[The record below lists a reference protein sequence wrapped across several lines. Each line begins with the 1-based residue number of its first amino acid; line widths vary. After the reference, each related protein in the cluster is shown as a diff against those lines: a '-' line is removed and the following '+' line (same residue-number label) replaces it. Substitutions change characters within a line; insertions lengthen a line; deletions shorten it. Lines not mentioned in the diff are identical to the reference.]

1 MGKTILKKIA
11 AWLLA
16 FCTVFCYVP
25 TSVFADEDVTYG
37 STGDTVKDVNYR
49 TILGDA
55 VNYGVVADTFVHQ
68 NHTQTNFAVNEYVRE
83 GEQILEADLM
93 GEGNI
98 PFIIGEMSNKI
109 RFGQHTFNN
118 ANVTM
123 DIVTNEKY
131 KGDDSLFIR
140 DNKDRVAVNAT
151 YESEASIRNKVSALQ
166 QHAAEWS
173 EKLAAKEPTVTLSKT
188 MRGNTIDVTRYDAD
202 AVIYVSVP
210 EDGNF
215 LTEVVNHSLTIKK
228 KSNQI
233 VVFNIPNKNI
243 SLREF
248 TVVADGETV
257 RSQTSQSNTNQKA
270 DEEILRKVI
279 WNMPNAENVNLKD
292 NVGMFLVPK
301 ETATVNLDGGAVGGW
316 MVTGGTLKGHAEWHF
331 MFQGRNNSN
340 KPNNKPDAPAM
351 KDANGSII
359 LQGTK
364 KLEGRDFQKGDS
376 WNFTLKP
383 VTENAPMPDNTT
395 VAIHP
400 EKDNSVAFAFDEIS
414 FTKSDLNG
422 LKEKQFTYEIA
433 ENGQVQNV
441 INDSAKHT
449 VTVTVKDDGT
459 DKLDVQAKY
468 SDGDSAKF
476 VNTFTIAPASTVIT
490 GIKQLS
496 GRNMQKEEQFRFALE
511 AGDEATRKAIADK
524 DVLLAEDSARLNG
537 LANGE
542 QATISFGE
550 AKFYKEGEY
559 TFRVK
564 EERGDKAGMAYDTE
578 EKNLKVKVTRE
589 NGALKAVQ
597 EETPTFTNTYEAK
610 GELALEGTKIL
621 LSGKENKLTVK
632 DGQFRFS
639 VYYAGHED
647 MDPVTTGTTG
657 SGKEAEIHFGKI
669 TYTISKLE
677 KMVQDGYANKVEIDG
692 GARYVINYV
701 VTEDPA
707 DNDAMQQN
715 TEAKGVQVFV
725 EDNGDGTLSVESE
738 GADHL
743 DFENRY
749 KSGEANVA
757 LEGLKVLKGRSLQA
771 EEFTFTLTSEDADAP
786 MPEKTEVKNDAKG
799 QINFGTITF
808 DKDDLGD
815 ETEKTFIYK
824 IQESGNQP
832 GVAND
837 TEVKTVKVTVKDD
850 GTGKISATTETT
862 DAPLFTFTNTYRTDK
877 VKSSVTDWIKI
888 RKKLTGRTLKED
900 EFTFILK
907 DEDGKTVGKATND
920 SEGNI
925 LFDKLTFEKAGTY
938 NYKIMEEKG
947 DDKNITYDSAS
958 YQVTAVVTDKQ
969 DGTLSVKWNYG
980 DNKTVQFRNTY
991 TKQGKKTTPDTGDTS
1006 EMPLYAILLIM
1017 GIAGLGTV
1025 GLYRRKMN
1033 R

>member
-1 MGKTILKKIA
+1 MRKTRLKKIA

-301 ETATVNLDGGAVGGW
+301 ETATVNLNGGAVGGW
-316 MVTGGTLKGHAEWHF
+316 MVTGGTLKGNAEWHF

-340 KPNNKPDAPAM
+340 KPNNKHDAPAM

-359 LQGTK
+359 LQETK
-364 KLEGRDFQKGDS
+364 KLEGRDFQKGDF

-422 LKEKQFTYEIA
+422 LKEKQFTYEI
-433 ENGQVQNV
+433 EESGQVQNV

-449 VTVTVKDDGT
+449 VTVMVKDDGT
-459 DKLDVQAKY
+459 NKLDVQAKY

-476 VNTFTIAPASTVIT
+476 VNTFT
-490 GIKQLS
+490 
-496 GRNMQKEEQFRFALE
+496 
-511 AGDEATRKAIADK
+511 
-524 DVLLAEDSARLNG
+524 
-537 LANGE
+537 
-542 QATISFGE
+542 
-550 AKFYKEGEY
+550 
-559 TFRVK
+559 
-564 EERGDKAGMAYDTE
+564 
-578 EKNLKVKVTRE
+578 
-589 NGALKAVQ
+589 
-597 EETPTFTNTYEAK
+597 NTYEAK
-610 GELALEGTKIL
+610 GELALEGTKTL

-647 MDPVTTGTTG
+647 MNPVTTGTTG

-669 TYTISKLE
+669 TYTISELE
-677 KMVQDGYANKVEIDG
+677 KLVQDGYANKVEIDG

-707 DNDAMQQN
+707 DNDALQQN

-725 EDNGDGTLSVESE
+725 EDNGDGTLTVETE
-738 GADHL
+738 GADRL

-749 KSGEANVA
+749 KSGEAKVA
-757 LEGLKVLKGRSLQA
+757 LEGLKVLEGRSLQA
-771 EEFTFTLTSEDADAP
+771 DEFTFTLTSEDENAP

-799 QINFGTITF
+799 QINFGTITYG
-808 DKDDLGD
+808 KDDLGD
-815 ETEKTFIYK
+815 EAEKTFTYQVK
-824 IQESGNQP
+824 ESGEQP

-888 RKKLTGRTLKED
+888 RKKLTGRTLKSD
-900 EFTFILK
+900 EFTFVLK

-938 NYKIMEEKG
+938 NYKIVEEKG

-1025 GLYRRKMN
+1025 GFYRRKMN

>member
-1 MGKTILKKIA
+1 MGKTRLKKIA

-151 YESEASIRNKVSALQ
+151 YESEASIRNKVSVLQ

-257 RSQTSQSNTNQKA
+257 RSQTSQSNTNRKA

-316 MVTGGTLKGHAEWHF
+316 MVTGGTLKGNAEWHF

-433 ENGQVQNV
+433 ESGQVQNV

-449 VTVTVKDDGT
+449 VTVMVKDDGT
-459 DKLDVQAKY
+459 NKLDVQAKY

-476 VNTFTIAPASTVIT
+476 VNTFT
-490 GIKQLS
+490 
-496 GRNMQKEEQFRFALE
+496 
-511 AGDEATRKAIADK
+511 
-524 DVLLAEDSARLNG
+524 
-537 LANGE
+537 
-542 QATISFGE
+542 
-550 AKFYKEGEY
+550 
-559 TFRVK
+559 
-564 EERGDKAGMAYDTE
+564 
-578 EKNLKVKVTRE
+578 
-589 NGALKAVQ
+589 
-597 EETPTFTNTYEAK
+597 NTYEAK
-610 GELALEGTKIL
+610 GELALEGTKTL

-669 TYTISKLE
+669 TYTISELE
-677 KMVQDGYANKVEIDG
+677 KLVQDGYANKVEIDG

-707 DNDAMQQN
+707 DNDALQQN

-725 EDNGDGTLSVESE
+725 QDNGDGTLTVETE
-738 GADHL
+738 GADRL

-749 KSGEANVA
+749 KSGEAKVA
-757 LEGLKVLKGRSLQA
+757 LEGLKVLEGRSLQA
-771 EEFTFTLTSEDADAP
+771 DEFTFTLTSEDENAP

-799 QINFGTITF
+799 QINFGTITYG
-808 DKDDLGD
+808 KDDLGD
-815 ETEKTFIYK
+815 EAEKTFTYQVK
-824 IQESGNQP
+824 ESGEQP

-888 RKKLTGRTLKED
+888 RKKLTGRTLKSD
-900 EFTFILK
+900 EFTFVLK

-1025 GLYRRKMN
+1025 GFYRRKMN

>member
-1 MGKTILKKIA
+1 MGKTRLKKIA

-151 YESEASIRNKVSALQ
+151 YESEAFIRNKVSALQ

-316 MVTGGTLKGHAEWHF
+316 MVTGGTLKGNAEWHF

-340 KPNNKPDAPAM
+340 KPNNKHDAPAM

-433 ENGQVQNV
+433 ESGQVQNV

-449 VTVTVKDDGT
+449 VTVMVKDDGT
-459 DKLDVQAKY
+459 NKLDVQAKY

-476 VNTFTIAPASTVIT
+476 VNTFT
-490 GIKQLS
+490 
-496 GRNMQKEEQFRFALE
+496 
-511 AGDEATRKAIADK
+511 
-524 DVLLAEDSARLNG
+524 
-537 LANGE
+537 
-542 QATISFGE
+542 
-550 AKFYKEGEY
+550 
-559 TFRVK
+559 
-564 EERGDKAGMAYDTE
+564 
-578 EKNLKVKVTRE
+578 
-589 NGALKAVQ
+589 
-597 EETPTFTNTYEAK
+597 NTYEAK
-610 GELALEGTKIL
+610 GKLALEGTKTL

-669 TYTISKLE
+669 TYTISELE
-677 KMVQDGYANKVEIDG
+677 KLVQDGYANKVEIDG
-692 GARYVINYV
+692 GARYVISYV

-707 DNDAMQQN
+707 DNDALQQN

-725 EDNGDGTLSVESE
+725 EDNGDGTLTVETE
-738 GADHL
+738 GADRL

-749 KSGEANVA
+749 KSGEAKVA
-757 LEGLKVLKGRSLQA
+757 LEGLKVLEGRSLQA
-771 EEFTFTLTSEDADAP
+771 DEFTFTLTSEDADAP

-808 DKDDLGD
+808 DKAVLGD
-815 ETEKTFIYK
+815 EAEKTFTYQVK
-824 IQESGNQP
+824 ESGNRP

-837 TEVKTVKVTVKDD
+837 TEVKTVKITVKDD
-850 GTGKISATTETT
+850 GTGKISASTETT

-888 RKKLTGRTLKED
+888 RKKLTGRTLKSD
-900 EFTFILK
+900 EFTFVLK

-947 DDKNITYDSAS
+947 DNKNITYDSAS
-958 YQVTAVVTDKQ
+958 YQVTAVVTDEQ

-980 DNKTVQFRNTY
+980 ANKTVQFRNTY

-1006 EMPLYAILLIM
+1006 EMPLYAILLIL

>member
-1 MGKTILKKIA
+1 MRKTRLKKIA

-316 MVTGGTLKGHAEWHF
+316 MVTGGTLKGNAEWHF

-340 KPNNKPDAPAM
+340 KPNNKHDAPAM

-364 KLEGRDFQKGDS
+364 KLEGRDFQKGDF

-433 ENGQVQNV
+433 ESGQVQNV

-459 DKLDVQAKY
+459 NKLDVQAKY

-476 VNTFTIAPASTVIT
+476 VNTFT
-490 GIKQLS
+490 
-496 GRNMQKEEQFRFALE
+496 
-511 AGDEATRKAIADK
+511 
-524 DVLLAEDSARLNG
+524 
-537 LANGE
+537 
-542 QATISFGE
+542 
-550 AKFYKEGEY
+550 
-559 TFRVK
+559 
-564 EERGDKAGMAYDTE
+564 
-578 EKNLKVKVTRE
+578 
-589 NGALKAVQ
+589 
-597 EETPTFTNTYEAK
+597 NTYEAK
-610 GELALEGTKIL
+610 GELALEGTKTL

-669 TYTISKLE
+669 TYTISELE
-677 KMVQDGYANKVEIDG
+677 KLVQDGYANKVEIDG

-707 DNDAMQQN
+707 DNDALQQN

-749 KSGEANVA
+749 KSGEAAVA
-757 LEGLKVLKGRSLQA
+757 LEGLKVLEGRSLQA
-771 EEFTFTLTSEDADAP
+771 DEFTFTLTSEDENAP

-799 QINFGTITF
+799 QINFGTITYG
-808 DKDDLGD
+808 KDDLGD
-815 ETEKTFIYK
+815 EAEKTFIYK

-888 RKKLTGRTLKED
+888 RKKLTGRTLKSD
-900 EFTFILK
+900 EFTFVLK

-980 DNKTVQFRNTY
+980 DNKTVQFQNTY

>member
-1 MGKTILKKIA
+1 MRKTRLKKIA

-16 FCTVFCYVP
+16 FCAVFCYVP

-151 YESEASIRNKVSALQ
+151 YESEAFIRNKVSALQ

-301 ETATVNLDGGAVGGW
+301 ETATVNLNGGAVGGW
-316 MVTGGTLKGHAEWHF
+316 MVTGGTLKGNAEWHF

-340 KPNNKPDAPAM
+340 KPNNKHDAPAM

-433 ENGQVQNV
+433 ESGQVQNV

-459 DKLDVQAKY
+459 NKLDVQAKY

-476 VNTFTIAPASTVIT
+476 VNTFT
-490 GIKQLS
+490 
-496 GRNMQKEEQFRFALE
+496 
-511 AGDEATRKAIADK
+511 
-524 DVLLAEDSARLNG
+524 
-537 LANGE
+537 
-542 QATISFGE
+542 
-550 AKFYKEGEY
+550 
-559 TFRVK
+559 
-564 EERGDKAGMAYDTE
+564 
-578 EKNLKVKVTRE
+578 
-589 NGALKAVQ
+589 
-597 EETPTFTNTYEAK
+597 NTYEAK
-610 GELALEGTKIL
+610 GELALEGTKTL

-657 SGKEAEIHFGKI
+657 SGKEAEIQFGKI
-669 TYTISKLE
+669 TYTVSELE
-677 KMVQDGYANKVEIDG
+677 KLVQDGYANKVEIDG

-707 DNDAMQQN
+707 DNDALQQN

-725 EDNGDGTLSVESE
+725 QDNGDGTLTVETE
-738 GADHL
+738 GADRL

-749 KSGEANVA
+749 KSGEAKVA
-757 LEGLKVLKGRSLQA
+757 LEGLKVLEGRSLQA
-771 EEFTFTLTSEDADAP
+771 DEFTFTLTSEDENAP

-815 ETEKTFIYK
+815 EAEKTFIYK

-850 GTGKISATTETT
+850 GMGKISATTETT

-888 RKKLTGRTLKED
+888 RKKLTGRMLKSD
-900 EFTFILK
+900 EFTFVLK

-980 DNKTVQFRNTY
+980 DNKTIQFRNTY

-1006 EMPLYAILLIM
+1006 EMPLYAILLIL

>member
-1 MGKTILKKIA
+1 
-11 AWLLA
+11 
-16 FCTVFCYVP
+16 
-25 TSVFADEDVTYG
+25 
-37 STGDTVKDVNYR
+37 
-49 TILGDA
+49 
-55 VNYGVVADTFVHQ
+55 
-68 NHTQTNFAVNEYVRE
+68 
-83 GEQILEADLM
+83 
-93 GEGNI
+93 
-98 PFIIGEMSNKI
+98 
-109 RFGQHTFNN
+109 
-118 ANVTM
+118 
-123 DIVTNEKY
+123 
-131 KGDDSLFIR
+131 
-140 DNKDRVAVNAT
+140 
-151 YESEASIRNKVSALQ
+151 
-166 QHAAEWS
+166 
-173 EKLAAKEPTVTLSKT
+173 
-188 MRGNTIDVTRYDAD
+188 
-202 AVIYVSVP
+202 
-210 EDGNF
+210 
-215 LTEVVNHSLTIKK
+215 
-228 KSNQI
+228 
-233 VVFNIPNKNI
+233 
-243 SLREF
+243 
-248 TVVADGETV
+248 
-257 RSQTSQSNTNQKA
+257 
-270 DEEILRKVI
+270 
-279 WNMPNAENVNLKD
+279 
-292 NVGMFLVPK
+292 
-301 ETATVNLDGGAVGGW
+301 
-316 MVTGGTLKGHAEWHF
+316 MVTGGTLKGNAEWHF

-340 KPNNKPDAPAM
+340 KPNSKPDAPAM

-433 ENGQVQNV
+433 ESGQVQNV

-459 DKLDVQAKY
+459 NKLDVQAKY

-476 VNTFTIAPASTVIT
+476 VNTFT
-490 GIKQLS
+490 
-496 GRNMQKEEQFRFALE
+496 
-511 AGDEATRKAIADK
+511 
-524 DVLLAEDSARLNG
+524 
-537 LANGE
+537 
-542 QATISFGE
+542 
-550 AKFYKEGEY
+550 
-559 TFRVK
+559 
-564 EERGDKAGMAYDTE
+564 
-578 EKNLKVKVTRE
+578 
-589 NGALKAVQ
+589 
-597 EETPTFTNTYEAK
+597 NTYEAK
-610 GELALEGTKIL
+610 GELALEGTKTL

-669 TYTISKLE
+669 TYTISELE
-677 KMVQDGYANKVEIDG
+677 KLVQDGYANKVEIDG

-707 DNDAMQQN
+707 DNDALQQN

-725 EDNGDGTLSVESE
+725 QDNGDGTLTVETE

-749 KSGEANVA
+749 KSGEAKVA
-757 LEGLKVLKGRSLQA
+757 LEGLKVLEGRSLQA
-771 EEFTFTLTSEDADAP
+771 DEFTFTLTSEDANAP

-799 QINFGTITF
+799 QINFGTITYG
-808 DKDDLGD
+808 KAVLGD
-815 ETEKTFIYK
+815 EAEKTFTYQVK
-824 IQESGNQP
+824 ESGNRP

-888 RKKLTGRTLKED
+888 RKKLTGRTLKSD
-900 EFTFILK
+900 EFTFVLK

-1006 EMPLYAILLIM
+1006 EMPLYAILLIL

>member
-1 MGKTILKKIA
+1 MGKTRLKKIA

-16 FCTVFCYVP
+16 FCTVFCYMP

-316 MVTGGTLKGHAEWHF
+316 MVTGGTLKGNAEWHF

-340 KPNNKPDAPAM
+340 KPNNKHDAPAM

-433 ENGQVQNV
+433 ESGQVQNV

-459 DKLDVQAKY
+459 NKLDVQAKY

-476 VNTFTIAPASTVIT
+476 VNTFT
-490 GIKQLS
+490 
-496 GRNMQKEEQFRFALE
+496 
-511 AGDEATRKAIADK
+511 
-524 DVLLAEDSARLNG
+524 
-537 LANGE
+537 
-542 QATISFGE
+542 
-550 AKFYKEGEY
+550 
-559 TFRVK
+559 
-564 EERGDKAGMAYDTE
+564 
-578 EKNLKVKVTRE
+578 
-589 NGALKAVQ
+589 
-597 EETPTFTNTYEAK
+597 NTYEAK
-610 GELALEGTKIL
+610 GELALEGTKTL
-621 LSGKENKLTVK
+621 LSGKENKLSVK

-669 TYTISKLE
+669 TYTISELE
-677 KMVQDGYANKVEIDG
+677 KLVQDGYANKVEIDG

-707 DNDAMQQN
+707 DNDALQQN

-725 EDNGDGTLSVESE
+725 QDNGDGTLTVETE
-738 GADHL
+738 GADRL

-749 KSGEANVA
+749 KSGEAKVA
-757 LEGLKVLKGRSLQA
+757 LEGLKVLEGRSLQA
-771 EEFTFTLTSEDADAP
+771 DEFTFTLTSEDADAP

-808 DKDDLGD
+808 DKAVLGD
-815 ETEKTFIYK
+815 EAEKTFTYQVK
-824 IQESGNQP
+824 ESGNRP

-837 TEVKTVKVTVKDD
+837 TEVKTVKITVKDD
-850 GTGKISATTETT
+850 GTGKIAASTETT

-888 RKKLTGRTLKED
+888 RKKLTGRTLKSD
-900 EFTFILK
+900 EFTFVLK

>member
-1 MGKTILKKIA
+1 MGKTRLKKIA

-140 DNKDRVAVNAT
+140 DNKGRVAVNAT
-151 YESEASIRNKVSALQ
+151 YEPEASIRNKVSALQ

-316 MVTGGTLKGHAEWHF
+316 MVTGGTLKGNAEWHF

-433 ENGQVQNV
+433 ESGQVQNV

-459 DKLDVQAKY
+459 NKLDVQAKY

-476 VNTFTIAPASTVIT
+476 VNTFT
-490 GIKQLS
+490 
-496 GRNMQKEEQFRFALE
+496 
-511 AGDEATRKAIADK
+511 
-524 DVLLAEDSARLNG
+524 
-537 LANGE
+537 
-542 QATISFGE
+542 
-550 AKFYKEGEY
+550 
-559 TFRVK
+559 
-564 EERGDKAGMAYDTE
+564 
-578 EKNLKVKVTRE
+578 
-589 NGALKAVQ
+589 
-597 EETPTFTNTYEAK
+597 NTYEAK
-610 GELALEGTKIL
+610 GELALEGTKTL
-621 LSGKENKLTVK
+621 LSGKENKLSVK

-669 TYTISKLE
+669 TYTISELE
-677 KMVQDGYANKVEIDG
+677 KLVQDGYANKVEIDG
-692 GARYVINYV
+692 GARYVISYV

-707 DNDAMQQN
+707 DNDALQQN

-725 EDNGDGTLSVESE
+725 EDNGDGTLTVETE
-738 GADHL
+738 GADRL

-749 KSGEANVA
+749 KSGEAKVA

-771 EEFTFTLTSEDADAP
+771 DEFTFTLTSEDANAP

-808 DKDDLGD
+808 DKAVLGD
-815 ETEKTFIYK
+815 EAEKTFIYK

-888 RKKLTGRTLKED
+888 RKKLTGRTLKSD
-900 EFTFILK
+900 EFTFVLK

>member
-1 MGKTILKKIA
+1 MRKTRLKKIA

-16 FCTVFCYVP
+16 FCAVFCYVP

-140 DNKDRVAVNAT
+140 DNKGRVAVNAT

-316 MVTGGTLKGHAEWHF
+316 MVTGGTLKGNAEWHF

-340 KPNNKPDAPAM
+340 KPNNKHDAPAM

-359 LQGTK
+359 FQGTK
-364 KLEGRDFQKGDS
+364 KLEGRDFQKGDF

-433 ENGQVQNV
+433 ESGQVQNV

-449 VTVTVKDDGT
+449 VTVMVKDDGT
-459 DKLDVQAKY
+459 NKLDVQAKY

-476 VNTFTIAPASTVIT
+476 VNTFT
-490 GIKQLS
+490 
-496 GRNMQKEEQFRFALE
+496 
-511 AGDEATRKAIADK
+511 
-524 DVLLAEDSARLNG
+524 
-537 LANGE
+537 
-542 QATISFGE
+542 
-550 AKFYKEGEY
+550 
-559 TFRVK
+559 
-564 EERGDKAGMAYDTE
+564 
-578 EKNLKVKVTRE
+578 
-589 NGALKAVQ
+589 
-597 EETPTFTNTYEAK
+597 NTYEAK
-610 GELALEGTKIL
+610 GELALEGTKTL
-621 LSGKENKLTVK
+621 LSGKENKLTVR

-669 TYTISKLE
+669 TYTISELE
-677 KMVQDGYANKVEIDG
+677 KLVQDGYANKVEIDG

-707 DNDAMQQN
+707 DNDALQQN

-725 EDNGDGTLSVESE
+725 QDNGDGTLTVETE
-738 GADHL
+738 GADRL

-749 KSGEANVA
+749 KSGEAKVA
-757 LEGLKVLKGRSLQA
+757 LEGLKVLEGRSLQA
-771 EEFTFTLTSEDADAP
+771 DEFTFTLTSEDADAP

-808 DKDDLGD
+808 DKAVLGD
-815 ETEKTFIYK
+815 EAEKTFTYQVK
-824 IQESGNQP
+824 ESGNRP

-837 TEVKTVKVTVKDD
+837 TEVKTVKITVKDD
-850 GTGKISATTETT
+850 GTGKISASTETT

-877 VKSSVTDWIKI
+877 VKSSVTDWIKN
-888 RKKLTGRTLKED
+888 RKKLTGRTLKSD
-900 EFTFILK
+900 EFTFVLK

-980 DNKTVQFRNTY
+980 GNKTIQFRNTY

>member
-1 MGKTILKKIA
+1 MGKTRLKKIA

-316 MVTGGTLKGHAEWHF
+316 MVTGGTLKGNAEWHF

-340 KPNNKPDAPAM
+340 KPNNKHDAPAM

-433 ENGQVQNV
+433 ESGQVQNV

-449 VTVTVKDDGT
+449 VTVMVKDDGT
-459 DKLDVQAKY
+459 NKLDVQAKY

-476 VNTFTIAPASTVIT
+476 VNTFT
-490 GIKQLS
+490 
-496 GRNMQKEEQFRFALE
+496 
-511 AGDEATRKAIADK
+511 
-524 DVLLAEDSARLNG
+524 
-537 LANGE
+537 
-542 QATISFGE
+542 
-550 AKFYKEGEY
+550 
-559 TFRVK
+559 
-564 EERGDKAGMAYDTE
+564 
-578 EKNLKVKVTRE
+578 
-589 NGALKAVQ
+589 
-597 EETPTFTNTYEAK
+597 NTYEAK
-610 GELALEGTKIL
+610 GELALEGTKTL
-621 LSGKENKLTVK
+621 LSGKENKLSVK

-669 TYTISKLE
+669 TYTISELE
-677 KMVQDGYANKVEIDG
+677 KLVQDGYANKVEIDG

-707 DNDAMQQN
+707 DNDALQQN

-725 EDNGDGTLSVESE
+725 QDNGDGTLTVETE
-738 GADHL
+738 GADRL

-749 KSGEANVA
+749 KSGEAKVA
-757 LEGLKVLKGRSLQA
+757 LEGLKVLEGRSLQA
-771 EEFTFTLTSEDADAP
+771 DEFSFTLTSEDENAP

-799 QINFGTITF
+799 QINFGTITYG
-808 DKDDLGD
+808 KDDLGD
-815 ETEKTFIYK
+815 EAEKTFTYQVK
-824 IQESGNQP
+824 ESGEQP

-888 RKKLTGRTLKED
+888 RKKLTGRTLKSD
-900 EFTFILK
+900 EFTFVLK

-1025 GLYRRKMN
+1025 GFYRRKMN

>member
-1 MGKTILKKIA
+1 MRKTRLKKIA

-316 MVTGGTLKGHAEWHF
+316 MVTGGTLKGNAEWHF

-340 KPNNKPDAPAM
+340 KPNNKHDAPAM

-433 ENGQVQNV
+433 ESGQVQNV

-476 VNTFTIAPASTVIT
+476 VNTFT
-490 GIKQLS
+490 
-496 GRNMQKEEQFRFALE
+496 
-511 AGDEATRKAIADK
+511 
-524 DVLLAEDSARLNG
+524 
-537 LANGE
+537 
-542 QATISFGE
+542 
-550 AKFYKEGEY
+550 
-559 TFRVK
+559 
-564 EERGDKAGMAYDTE
+564 
-578 EKNLKVKVTRE
+578 
-589 NGALKAVQ
+589 
-597 EETPTFTNTYEAK
+597 NTYEAK
-610 GELALEGTKIL
+610 GELALEGTKTL

-669 TYTISKLE
+669 TYTISELE
-677 KMVQDGYANKVEIDG
+677 KLVQDGYANKVEIDG

-707 DNDAMQQN
+707 DNDALQQN

-725 EDNGDGTLSVESE
+725 QDNGDGTLTVETE
-738 GADHL
+738 GADRL

-749 KSGEANVA
+749 KSGEAKVA
-757 LEGLKVLKGRSLQA
+757 LEGLKVLEGRSLQA
-771 EEFTFTLTSEDADAP
+771 DEFTFTLTSEDENAP

-799 QINFGTITF
+799 QINFGTITYG
-808 DKDDLGD
+808 KDDLGD
-815 ETEKTFIYK
+815 EAEKTFTYQVK
-824 IQESGNQP
+824 ESGEQP

-888 RKKLTGRTLKED
+888 RKKLTGRTLKSD
-900 EFTFILK
+900 EFTFVLK

-938 NYKIMEEKG
+938 NYKIVEEKG

>member
-1 MGKTILKKIA
+1 MGKTRLKKLA

-316 MVTGGTLKGHAEWHF
+316 MVTGGTLKGNAEWHF

-340 KPNNKPDAPAM
+340 KPNNKHDAPAM

-364 KLEGRDFQKGDS
+364 KLEGRDFQKGDF

-433 ENGQVQNV
+433 ESGQVQNV

-459 DKLDVQAKY
+459 NKLDVQAKY

-476 VNTFTIAPASTVIT
+476 VNTFT
-490 GIKQLS
+490 
-496 GRNMQKEEQFRFALE
+496 
-511 AGDEATRKAIADK
+511 
-524 DVLLAEDSARLNG
+524 
-537 LANGE
+537 
-542 QATISFGE
+542 
-550 AKFYKEGEY
+550 
-559 TFRVK
+559 
-564 EERGDKAGMAYDTE
+564 
-578 EKNLKVKVTRE
+578 
-589 NGALKAVQ
+589 
-597 EETPTFTNTYEAK
+597 NTYEAK
-610 GELALEGTKIL
+610 GELALEGTKTL
-621 LSGKENKLTVK
+621 LSGKENKLSVK

-669 TYTISKLE
+669 TYTISELE
-677 KMVQDGYANKVEIDG
+677 KLVQDGYANKVEIDG
-692 GARYVINYV
+692 GARYVISYV

-707 DNDAMQQN
+707 DNDALQQN

-725 EDNGDGTLSVESE
+725 EDNGDGTLTVETE
-738 GADHL
+738 GADRL

-749 KSGEANVA
+749 KSGEAKVA
-757 LEGLKVLKGRSLQA
+757 LEGLKVLEGRSLQA
-771 EEFTFTLTSEDADAP
+771 DEFTFTLTSEDADAP

-815 ETEKTFIYK
+815 EAEKTFIYK

-837 TEVKTVKVTVKDD
+837 TEVKTVKITVKDD

-888 RKKLTGRTLKED
+888 RKKLTGRTLKSD
-900 EFTFILK
+900 EFTFVLK

-980 DNKTVQFRNTY
+980 GNKTIQFRNTY

-1006 EMPLYAILLIM
+1006 EMPLYAILLIL

>member
-1 MGKTILKKIA
+1 MGKTRLKKIA

-151 YESEASIRNKVSALQ
+151 YESEASIRNKVSVLQ

-257 RSQTSQSNTNQKA
+257 RSQTSQSNTNRKA

-316 MVTGGTLKGHAEWHF
+316 MVTGGTLKGNAEWHF

-364 KLEGRDFQKGDS
+364 KLEGRDFHKGDS

-433 ENGQVQNV
+433 ESGQVQNV

-449 VTVTVKDDGT
+449 VTVMVKDDGT
-459 DKLDVQAKY
+459 NKLDVQAKY

-476 VNTFTIAPASTVIT
+476 VNTFT
-490 GIKQLS
+490 
-496 GRNMQKEEQFRFALE
+496 
-511 AGDEATRKAIADK
+511 
-524 DVLLAEDSARLNG
+524 
-537 LANGE
+537 
-542 QATISFGE
+542 
-550 AKFYKEGEY
+550 
-559 TFRVK
+559 
-564 EERGDKAGMAYDTE
+564 
-578 EKNLKVKVTRE
+578 
-589 NGALKAVQ
+589 
-597 EETPTFTNTYEAK
+597 NTYEAK
-610 GELALEGTKIL
+610 GELALEGTKTL

-647 MDPVTTGTTG
+647 MNPVTTGTTG

-669 TYTISKLE
+669 TYTISELE
-677 KMVQDGYANKVEIDG
+677 KLVQDGYANKVEIDG

-707 DNDAMQQN
+707 DNDALQQN

-725 EDNGDGTLSVESE
+725 QDNGDGTLTVETE
-738 GADHL
+738 GADRL

-749 KSGEANVA
+749 KSGEAKVA
-757 LEGLKVLKGRSLQA
+757 LEGLKVLEGRSLQA
-771 EEFTFTLTSEDADAP
+771 DEFTFTLTSEDENAP

-799 QINFGTITF
+799 QINFGTITYG
-808 DKDDLGD
+808 KDDLGD
-815 ETEKTFIYK
+815 EAEKTFTYQVK
-824 IQESGNQP
+824 ESGEQP

-888 RKKLTGRTLKED
+888 RKKLTGRTLKSD
-900 EFTFILK
+900 EFTFVLK

>member
-1 MGKTILKKIA
+1 MGKTRLKKIA

-316 MVTGGTLKGHAEWHF
+316 MVTGGTLKGNAEWHF

-340 KPNNKPDAPAM
+340 KPNNKHDAPAM

-433 ENGQVQNV
+433 ESGQVQNV

-449 VTVTVKDDGT
+449 VTVMVKDDGT
-459 DKLDVQAKY
+459 NKLDVQAKY

-476 VNTFTIAPASTVIT
+476 VNTFT
-490 GIKQLS
+490 
-496 GRNMQKEEQFRFALE
+496 
-511 AGDEATRKAIADK
+511 
-524 DVLLAEDSARLNG
+524 
-537 LANGE
+537 
-542 QATISFGE
+542 
-550 AKFYKEGEY
+550 
-559 TFRVK
+559 
-564 EERGDKAGMAYDTE
+564 
-578 EKNLKVKVTRE
+578 
-589 NGALKAVQ
+589 
-597 EETPTFTNTYEAK
+597 NTYEAK
-610 GELALEGTKIL
+610 GELALEGTKTL
-621 LSGKENKLTVK
+621 LSGKENKLSVK

-647 MDPVTTGTTG
+647 MDSVTTGTTG

-669 TYTISKLE
+669 TYTISELE
-677 KMVQDGYANKVEIDG
+677 KLVQDGYANKVEIDG

-707 DNDAMQQN
+707 DNDALQQN

-725 EDNGDGTLSVESE
+725 QDNGDGTLTVETE
-738 GADHL
+738 GADRL

-749 KSGEANVA
+749 KSGEAKVA
-757 LEGLKVLKGRSLQA
+757 LEGLKVLEGRSLQA
-771 EEFTFTLTSEDADAP
+771 DEFTFTLTSEDENAP

-808 DKDDLGD
+808 DKAVLGD
-815 ETEKTFIYK
+815 EAEKTFTYQVK
-824 IQESGNQP
+824 ESGNRP

-837 TEVKTVKVTVKDD
+837 TEVKTVKITVKDD
-850 GTGKISATTETT
+850 GTGKISASTETT

-888 RKKLTGRTLKED
+888 RKKLTGRTLKSD
-900 EFTFILK
+900 EFTFVLK

-980 DNKTVQFRNTY
+980 DNKTIQFRNTY

-1006 EMPLYAILLIM
+1006 EMPLYAILLIL

>member
-1 MGKTILKKIA
+1 MRKTRLKKIA

-316 MVTGGTLKGHAEWHF
+316 MVTGGTLKGNAEWHF

-340 KPNNKPDAPAM
+340 KPNSKPDAPAM

-433 ENGQVQNV
+433 ESGQVQNV

-449 VTVTVKDDGT
+449 VTVMVKDDGT
-459 DKLDVQAKY
+459 NKLDVQAKY

-476 VNTFTIAPASTVIT
+476 VNTFT
-490 GIKQLS
+490 
-496 GRNMQKEEQFRFALE
+496 
-511 AGDEATRKAIADK
+511 
-524 DVLLAEDSARLNG
+524 
-537 LANGE
+537 
-542 QATISFGE
+542 
-550 AKFYKEGEY
+550 
-559 TFRVK
+559 
-564 EERGDKAGMAYDTE
+564 
-578 EKNLKVKVTRE
+578 
-589 NGALKAVQ
+589 
-597 EETPTFTNTYEAK
+597 NTYEAK
-610 GELALEGTKIL
+610 GELALEGTKTL

-639 VYYAGHED
+639 VYYAGHEN

-669 TYTISKLE
+669 TYTISELE
-677 KMVQDGYANKVEIDG
+677 KLVQDGYANKVEIDG

-707 DNDAMQQN
+707 DNDALQQN

-725 EDNGDGTLSVESE
+725 QDNGDGTLTVETE
-738 GADHL
+738 GADRL

-749 KSGEANVA
+749 KSGEAKVA
-757 LEGLKVLKGRSLQA
+757 LEGLKVLEGRSLQA
-771 EEFTFTLTSEDADAP
+771 DEFTFTLTSEDENAP

-799 QINFGTITF
+799 QINFGTITYG
-808 DKDDLGD
+808 KDDLGD
-815 ETEKTFIYK
+815 EAEKTFTYQVK
-824 IQESGNQP
+824 ESGEQP

-888 RKKLTGRTLKED
+888 RKKLTGRTLKSD
-900 EFTFILK
+900 EFTFVLK

>member
-1 MGKTILKKIA
+1 MGKTRLKKIA

-140 DNKDRVAVNAT
+140 DNKGRVAVNAT

-316 MVTGGTLKGHAEWHF
+316 MVTGGTLKGNAEWHF
-331 MFQGRNNSN
+331 MFQGRNSSN

-364 KLEGRDFQKGDS
+364 KLEGRDFQKGDF

-383 VTENAPMPDNTT
+383 VTENAPMPDNST

-433 ENGQVQNV
+433 ESGQVQNV

-449 VTVTVKDDGT
+449 VTVMVKDDGT
-459 DKLDVQAKY
+459 NKLDVQAKY

-476 VNTFTIAPASTVIT
+476 VNTFT
-490 GIKQLS
+490 
-496 GRNMQKEEQFRFALE
+496 
-511 AGDEATRKAIADK
+511 
-524 DVLLAEDSARLNG
+524 
-537 LANGE
+537 
-542 QATISFGE
+542 
-550 AKFYKEGEY
+550 
-559 TFRVK
+559 
-564 EERGDKAGMAYDTE
+564 
-578 EKNLKVKVTRE
+578 
-589 NGALKAVQ
+589 
-597 EETPTFTNTYEAK
+597 NTYEAK
-610 GELALEGTKIL
+610 GELALEGTKTL

-669 TYTISKLE
+669 TYTISELE
-677 KMVQDGYANKVEIDG
+677 KLVQDGYANKVEIDG

-707 DNDAMQQN
+707 DNDALQQN

-725 EDNGDGTLSVESE
+725 QDNGDGTLTVETE
-738 GADHL
+738 GADRL

-749 KSGEANVA
+749 KSGEAKVA
-757 LEGLKVLKGRSLQA
+757 LEGLKVLEGRSLQA
-771 EEFTFTLTSEDADAP
+771 DEFTFTLTSEDADAP

-808 DKDDLGD
+808 DKAVLGD
-815 ETEKTFIYK
+815 EAEKTFTYQVK
-824 IQESGNQP
+824 ESGNRP

-837 TEVKTVKVTVKDD
+837 TEVKTVKITVKDD
-850 GTGKISATTETT
+850 GTGKISASTETT

-888 RKKLTGRTLKED
+888 RKKLTGRTLKSD
-900 EFTFILK
+900 EFTFVLK

>member
-1 MGKTILKKIA
+1 MGKTRLKKIA

-316 MVTGGTLKGHAEWHF
+316 MVTGGTLKGNAEWHF

-340 KPNNKPDAPAM
+340 KPNNKHDAPAM

-433 ENGQVQNV
+433 ESGQVQNV

-476 VNTFTIAPASTVIT
+476 VNTFT
-490 GIKQLS
+490 
-496 GRNMQKEEQFRFALE
+496 
-511 AGDEATRKAIADK
+511 
-524 DVLLAEDSARLNG
+524 
-537 LANGE
+537 
-542 QATISFGE
+542 
-550 AKFYKEGEY
+550 
-559 TFRVK
+559 
-564 EERGDKAGMAYDTE
+564 
-578 EKNLKVKVTRE
+578 
-589 NGALKAVQ
+589 
-597 EETPTFTNTYEAK
+597 NTYEAK
-610 GELALEGTKIL
+610 GELALEGTKTL

-639 VYYAGHED
+639 VYYAGHEN
-647 MDPVTTGTTG
+647 MEPVTTGTTG

-669 TYTISKLE
+669 TYTISELE
-677 KMVQDGYANKVEIDG
+677 KLVQDGYANKVEIDG

-707 DNDAMQQN
+707 DNDALQQN

-725 EDNGDGTLSVESE
+725 QDNGDGTLTVETE
-738 GADHL
+738 GADRL

-749 KSGEANVA
+749 KSGEAKVA
-757 LEGLKVLKGRSLQA
+757 LEGLKVLEGRSLQA
-771 EEFTFTLTSEDADAP
+771 DEFTFTLTSEDENAP

-815 ETEKTFIYK
+815 EAEKTFIYK

-888 RKKLTGRTLKED
+888 RKKLTGRTLKSD
-900 EFTFILK
+900 EFTFVLK

-1006 EMPLYAILLIM
+1006 EKPLYAILLIM

>member
-1 MGKTILKKIA
+1 MGKTKLKKIA

-316 MVTGGTLKGHAEWHF
+316 MVTGGTLKGNAEWHF

-433 ENGQVQNV
+433 ESGQVQNV

-459 DKLDVQAKY
+459 NKLDVQAKY

-476 VNTFTIAPASTVIT
+476 VNTFT
-490 GIKQLS
+490 
-496 GRNMQKEEQFRFALE
+496 
-511 AGDEATRKAIADK
+511 
-524 DVLLAEDSARLNG
+524 
-537 LANGE
+537 
-542 QATISFGE
+542 
-550 AKFYKEGEY
+550 
-559 TFRVK
+559 
-564 EERGDKAGMAYDTE
+564 
-578 EKNLKVKVTRE
+578 
-589 NGALKAVQ
+589 
-597 EETPTFTNTYEAK
+597 NTYEAK
-610 GELALEGTKIL
+610 GELALEGTKTL

-669 TYTISKLE
+669 TYTVSELE
-677 KMVQDGYANKVEIDG
+677 KLVQDGYANKVEIDG

-707 DNDAMQQN
+707 DNDALQQN

-725 EDNGDGTLSVESE
+725 QDNGDGTLTVETE
-738 GADHL
+738 GADRL

-749 KSGEANVA
+749 KSGEAKVA
-757 LEGLKVLKGRSLQA
+757 LEGLKVLEGRSLQA
-771 EEFTFTLTSEDADAP
+771 DEFTFTLTSEDENAP

-799 QINFGTITF
+799 QINFGTITYG
-808 DKDDLGD
+808 KDDLGD
-815 ETEKTFIYK
+815 EAEKTFTYQVK
-824 IQESGNQP
+824 ESGEQP

-877 VKSSVTDWIKI
+877 VKSSITDWIKI
-888 RKKLTGRTLKED
+888 RKKLTGRTLKSD
-900 EFTFILK
+900 EFTFVLK

-980 DNKTVQFRNTY
+980 DNKTIQFRNTY

-1006 EMPLYAILLIM
+1006 EMPLYAILLIL

>member
-1 MGKTILKKIA
+1 MGKTRLKKIA

-301 ETATVNLDGGAVGGW
+301 ETATVNLNGGAVGGW
-316 MVTGGTLKGHAEWHF
+316 MVTGGTLKGNAEWHF

-433 ENGQVQNV
+433 ESGQVQNV

-476 VNTFTIAPASTVIT
+476 VNTFT
-490 GIKQLS
+490 
-496 GRNMQKEEQFRFALE
+496 
-511 AGDEATRKAIADK
+511 
-524 DVLLAEDSARLNG
+524 
-537 LANGE
+537 
-542 QATISFGE
+542 
-550 AKFYKEGEY
+550 
-559 TFRVK
+559 
-564 EERGDKAGMAYDTE
+564 
-578 EKNLKVKVTRE
+578 
-589 NGALKAVQ
+589 
-597 EETPTFTNTYEAK
+597 NTYEAK
-610 GELALEGTKIL
+610 GELALEGTKTL

-669 TYTISKLE
+669 TYTVSELE
-677 KMVQDGYANKVEIDG
+677 KLVQDGYANKVEIDG
-692 GARYVINYV
+692 GARYVISYV

-707 DNDAMQQN
+707 DNDALQQN

-725 EDNGDGTLSVESE
+725 EDNGDGTLTVETE
-738 GADHL
+738 GADRL

-749 KSGEANVA
+749 KSGEAKVA
-757 LEGLKVLKGRSLQA
+757 LEGLKVLEGRSLQA
-771 EEFTFTLTSEDADAP
+771 DEFTFTLTSEDADAP

-808 DKDDLGD
+808 DKAVLGD
-815 ETEKTFIYK
+815 EAEKTFTYQVK
-824 IQESGNQP
+824 ESGNRP

-837 TEVKTVKVTVKDD
+837 TEVKTVKITVKDD
-850 GTGKISATTETT
+850 GTGKISASTETT

-888 RKKLTGRTLKED
+888 RKKLTGRTLKSD
-900 EFTFILK
+900 EFTFVLK

-991 TKQGKKTTPDTGDTS
+991 TKQGKKTTLDTGDTS

>member
-1 MGKTILKKIA
+1 MRKTRLKKIA

-316 MVTGGTLKGHAEWHF
+316 MVTGGTLKGNAEWHF

-340 KPNNKPDAPAM
+340 KPNNKHDAPAM

-364 KLEGRDFQKGDS
+364 KLEGRDFQKGDF

-433 ENGQVQNV
+433 ESGQVQNV

-476 VNTFTIAPASTVIT
+476 VNTFT
-490 GIKQLS
+490 
-496 GRNMQKEEQFRFALE
+496 
-511 AGDEATRKAIADK
+511 
-524 DVLLAEDSARLNG
+524 
-537 LANGE
+537 
-542 QATISFGE
+542 
-550 AKFYKEGEY
+550 
-559 TFRVK
+559 
-564 EERGDKAGMAYDTE
+564 
-578 EKNLKVKVTRE
+578 
-589 NGALKAVQ
+589 
-597 EETPTFTNTYEAK
+597 NTYEAK
-610 GELALEGTKIL
+610 GELTLEGTKTL

-639 VYYAGHED
+639 VYYAGHEN

-669 TYTISKLE
+669 TYTISELE
-677 KMVQDGYANKVEIDG
+677 KLVQDGYANKVEIDG

-707 DNDAMQQN
+707 DNDALQQN

-725 EDNGDGTLSVESE
+725 EDNGDGTLTVETE
-738 GADHL
+738 GADRL

-749 KSGEANVA
+749 KSGEAKVA
-757 LEGLKVLKGRSLQA
+757 LEGLKVLEGRSLQA
-771 EEFTFTLTSEDADAP
+771 DEFTFTLTSEDADAP

-808 DKDDLGD
+808 DKAVLGD
-815 ETEKTFIYK
+815 EAEKTFTYQVK
-824 IQESGNQP
+824 ESGEQP

-850 GTGKISATTETT
+850 GTGKISATTEMT

-888 RKKLTGRTLKED
+888 RKKLTGRTLKSD
-900 EFTFILK
+900 EFTFVLK

-938 NYKIMEEKG
+938 NYKIVEEKG